1 MNLQVYNMPIDNG
14 IVEVIRLKDHSKAV
28 AEAVLAERKRIVE
41 ILESLKG
48 THNGSNIEM
57 MAWVFKNNVIKEA
70 ISKIEEEA

>member
-1 MNLQVYNMPIDNG
+1 MKVKEG
-14 IVEVIRLKDHSKAV
+14 KAV
-28 AEAVLAERKRIVE
+28 LFTDHENAVSLAVLAERKRIVE